1 MSYSLYD
8 TSVLPAKNALTA
20 LATILRKGEE
30 HSNGA
35 NLITASLHE
44 DMKPLSFQVF
54 VAVSIVEKMVA
65 RITGGPVPESAD
77 DISSF
82 ADAHAFIEKGLKALN
97 DADKTTINNNAD
109 KLVEVGMGPGVNI
122 PMRADN
128 YASAFSIPNIYFH
141 VVTAYSILRKGRCA
155 AWQGRLLGHLH
166 GALPPPE
173 AVKHQD

>member
-20 LATILRKGEE
+20 LAAILRKGEE

-35 NLITASLHE
+35 NLITATLHD

-54 VAVSIVEKMVA
+54 VAVSLVEKMVA
-65 RITGGPVPESAD
+65 RLTGGPVPESTD

-82 ADAHAFIEKGLKALN
+82 ADAQAFIEKGLKALN
-97 DADKTTINNNAD
+97 DADKTTINNNAE

-128 YASAFSIPNIYFH
+128 YASAFSIPNVYFH
-141 VVTAYSILRKGRCA
+141 VVTAYSILRKEGVP
-155 AWQGRLLGHLH
+155 LGKGDYL
-166 GALPPPE
+166 GTFMGPYLPQ
-173 AVKHQD
+173 KQ